1 MHKII
6 ILFLFVSLIFKTTNI
21 YGQEVNIKLIDS
33 LLTRIES
40 KDKGML
46 SLSISKDGK
55 AVYSRAIGYS
65 VKEAAKLSNTQT
77 KYRIGSITK
86 TFTAVLIL
94 QLIEENRLSLAT
106 NLARYFPSIPNASSI
121 TIEQLL
127 RHRSGIHNITDDES
141 YLGYMTK
148 GKTQDELIDIIK
160 AQKPDF
166 APGSSFTYSNSGYI
180 LLGFILEKIR
190 GESYDKI
197 LQKFIVNKLTN
208 KDIYYGGKINPAN
221 NEAKS
226 YDKNDGWMEST
237 ETDMSIPH
245 GAGAIVAT
253 PDALVGFLEELF
265 KNKLVTSESVELM
278 KEMKDNYGL
287 GLFRMP
293 FYDKFA
299 FGHNG
304 SIDGFGSSMAYF
316 VEDKLAIALCTNAQ
330 DYEMN
335 EILIVVLSACFDR
348 PVDIPDFKEIKLEPE
363 VLNLYIGDYTSKEM
377 PIAIK
382 VFEEKGVLKAQATG
396 QGSFNL
402 TPETEHVFSFKTAG
416 IVISFDPLNKAMKLQ
431 QGGRSFNF
439 LRK

>member
-1 MHKII
+1 
-6 ILFLFVSLIFKTTNI
+6 
-21 YGQEVNIKLIDS
+21 
-33 LLTRIES
+33 
-40 KDKGML
+40 
-46 SLSISKDGK
+46 
-55 AVYSRAIGYS
+55 
-65 VKEAAKLSNTQT
+65 
-77 KYRIGSITK
+77 
-86 TFTAVLIL
+86 
-94 QLIEENRLSLAT
+94 
-106 NLARYFPSIPNASSI
+106 
-121 TIEQLL
+121 
-127 RHRSGIHNITDDES
+127 
-141 YLGYMTK
+141 
-148 GKTQDELIDIIK
+148 
-160 AQKPDF
+160 
-166 APGSSFTYSNSGYI
+166 
-180 LLGFILEKIR
+180 
-190 GESYDKI
+190 
-197 LQKFIVNKLTN
+197 
-208 KDIYYGGKINPAN
+208 
-221 NEAKS
+221 
-226 YDKNDGWMEST
+226 
-237 ETDMSIPH
+237 MSIPH

-416 IVISFDPLNKAMKLQ
+416 IVISFDPLNKSMKLQ